1 MSSEAR
7 LARLGLLHL
16 EDKPEELQA
25 ALQKLCDKAEE
36 ENRIAREETRPRYGD
51 PVVVLAGDSI
61 FDNARYVPDGSPVIE
76 HLKARLLD
84 LKLDPVLLAVDG
96 SVALDVPPQLAK
108 MKWPQGFLIISCGGN
123 DALAAADVLAAEV
136 TSVYGAMTKLA
147 QMRER
152 FRQDYRMV
160 LEQAKLCCQNV
171 AVCTVYDSVP
181 GYAIEM
187 MTALALFN
195 DVIIYEAGRAGIPV
209 IDLRLI
215 CDQPE
220 DYSAVSPIEPSEKGG
235 KKIAEAIGGWVK
247 LALGTLL

>member
-1 MSSEAR
+1 MSKQFVESET
-7 LARLGLLHL
+7 
-16 EDKPEELQA
+16 KPH
-25 ALQKLCDKAEE
+25 
-36 ENRIAREETRPRYGD
+36 YGT

-61 FDNARYVPDGSPVIE
+61 FDNALYVPTGKPTIE
-76 HLKARLLD
+76 HLKACLAGD
-84 LKLDPVLLAVDG
+84 GMEAVLVAIDG
-96 SVALDVPPQLAK
+96 SVAADVPPQLASAEQ
-108 MKWPQGFLIISCGGN
+108 PINFLIISCGGN